1 MNICAKFELWFFVSS
16 AVLKIPS
23 ERKAANRWQQ
33 LKQTKKIMFGIIN
46 FETFLIAGLILNL
59 TPGADTMY
67 ILGRSIAQ
75 GKKAGIL
82 SALGISTGA
91 IFHIIFATLGLSII
105 LAKSAMAF
113 EIVKYLGAV
122 YLIFLGLKAIFK
134 KTNGKFELNDENEI
148 TNHKRIYF
156 SGILT
161 NILNPKVALFFL
173 AFLPQ
178 FIDPNYVQS
187 SLPFLILGITF
198 LLTGTIWCLIL
209 ALFASK
215 LSDRIRKNYKIKRW
229 LDKITGG
236 IFIALGIKLALTK
249 K

>member
-1 MNICAKFELWFFVSS
+1 ML
-16 AVLKIPS
+16 
-23 ERKAANRWQQ
+23 
-33 LKQTKKIMFGIIN
+33 GIIN
-46 FETFLIAGLILNL
+46 FETFLIAGFIFFL

-67 ILGRSIAQ
+67 ILGRSISQ

-105 LAKSAMAF
+105 LAKSAVAF
-113 EIVKYLGAV
+113 ETVKYMGAA

-134 KTNGKFELNDENEI
+134 KTDGNFELNDENKISDYKE
-148 TNHKRIYF
+148 IYF

-215 LSDRIRKNYKIKRW
+215 LSNRIRGNYKIKMW

-236 IFIALGIKLALTK
+236 IFIALGIKIALTK

>member
-1 MNICAKFELWFFVSS
+1 
-16 AVLKIPS
+16 
-23 ERKAANRWQQ
+23 
-33 LKQTKKIMFGIIN
+33 MFGIIN
-46 FETFLIAGLILNL
+46 FEAFIIAGLILNL

-91 IFHIIFATLGLSII
+91 VFHIIFATLGLSII
-105 LAKSAMAF
+105 LAKSAITF

-122 YLIFLGLKAIFK
+122 YLIFLGLKTIFK
-134 KTNGKFELNDENEI
+134 KEDGKFELNNGNEI
-148 TNHKRIYF
+148 VNYKKIYF
-156 SGILT
+156 SGIMT

-178 FIDPNYVQS
+178 FIDPNHVQS
-187 SLPFLILGITF
+187 SLPFLLLGITF

-215 LSDRIRKNYKIKRW
+215 LSDRIRKNYKIKMW

-236 IFIALGIKLALTK
+236 IFVALGIKLALMK

>member
-1 MNICAKFELWFFVSS
+1 
-16 AVLKIPS
+16 
-23 ERKAANRWQQ
+23 
-33 LKQTKKIMFGIIN
+33 MFGIIN
-46 FETFLIAGLILNL
+46 FESFLIAGLIMNL

-75 GKKAGIL
+75 GKKAGVL
-82 SALGISTGA
+82 SAFGISTGA

-105 LAKSAMAF
+105 LAKSAIAF

-122 YLIFLGLKAIFK
+122 YLMFLGLKTMLK
-134 KTNGKFELNDENEI
+134 KADGKFELTNENEVV
-148 TNHKRIYF
+148 NYRKIYF
-156 SGILT
+156 SGVLT

-187 SLPFLILGITF
+187 SLPFLILGLTF

-215 LSDRIRKNYKIKRW
+215 LSDRIRKNYKIKIW

-236 IFIALGIKLALTK
+236 IFVALGIKLALMK

>member
-1 MNICAKFELWFFVSS
+1 
-16 AVLKIPS
+16 
-23 ERKAANRWQQ
+23 
-33 LKQTKKIMFGIIN
+33 MFGIIN
-46 FETFLIAGLILNL
+46 FETFLIAGIILNL

-67 ILGRSIAQ
+67 ILGRSISQ

-105 LAKSAMAF
+105 LAKSAIAF
-113 EIVKYLGAV
+113 EIVKYLGAL
-122 YLIFLGLKAIFK
+122 YLIFLGIKVIFK
-134 KTNGKFELNDENEI
+134 KADEKFKLDSKNEI
-148 TNHKRIYF
+148 LNYKKIYF

-178 FIDPNYVQS
+178 FIDPNYVQN

-215 LSDRIRKNYKIKRW
+215 LSNRIRKNYKIKTY

-236 IFIALGIKLALTK
+236 IFIALGIKLALIK

>member
-1 MNICAKFELWFFVSS
+1 
-16 AVLKIPS
+16 
-23 ERKAANRWQQ
+23 
-33 LKQTKKIMFGIIN
+33 MFGIIN
-46 FETFLIAGLILNL
+46 FEAFLIAGLILNL

-75 GKKAGIL
+75 GKKAGVL

-113 EIVKYLGAV
+113 EIVKYLGAG
-122 YLIFLGLKAIFK
+122 YLVFLGLKTILK
-134 KTNGKFELNDENEI
+134 KADGKFELNKEN
-148 TNHKRIYF
+148 TTVNYKKIYF
-156 SGILT
+156 SGIMT

-215 LSDRIRKNYKIKRW
+215 LSDRIRKNYKIKIW

-236 IFIALGIKLALTK
+236 VFVALGIKLALMK

>member
-1 MNICAKFELWFFVSS
+1 
-16 AVLKIPS
+16 
-23 ERKAANRWQQ
+23 
-33 LKQTKKIMFGIIN
+33 MFGIVN
-46 FETFLIAGLILNL
+46 FEAFLIAGLILNL

-67 ILGRSIAQ
+67 ILGRSLAQ

-105 LAKSAMAF
+105 LAKSATAF
-113 EIVKYLGAV
+113 EIVKYLGAA
-122 YLIFLGLKAIFK
+122 YLIFLGLKSIFK
-134 KTNGKFELNDENEI
+134 KADGKFQLSNENEVL
-148 TNHKRIYF
+148 NYRKIYF
-156 SGILT
+156 SGVLT

-187 SLPFLILGITF
+187 SLPFVILGVTF

-215 LSDRIRKNYKIKRW
+215 LSDRIRKNYKIKIW

-236 IFIALGIKLALTK
+236 IFVTLGIKLALMK

>member
-1 MNICAKFELWFFVSS
+1 
-16 AVLKIPS
+16 
-23 ERKAANRWQQ
+23 
-33 LKQTKKIMFGIIN
+33 MFGIIN
-46 FETFLIAGLILNL
+46 FEAFLIAGLIMNL

-105 LAKSAMAF
+105 LAKSATAF
-113 EIVKYLGAV
+113 EIVKYFGAA
-122 YLIFLGLKAIFK
+122 YLIFLGLKTIFK
-134 KTNGKFELNDENEI
+134 KADEKFELNNESEVV
-148 TNHKRIYF
+148 NYRKIYL
-156 SGILT
+156 SGVLT

-198 LLTGTIWCLIL
+198 LLTGTIWCLTL

-215 LSDRIRKNYKIKRW
+215 LSNRIRKNYKIKMW

-236 IFIALGIKLALTK
+236 IFVALGIKLALMK

>member
-1 MNICAKFELWFFVSS
+1 
-16 AVLKIPS
+16 
-23 ERKAANRWQQ
+23 
-33 LKQTKKIMFGIIN
+33 MFGIIN

-82 SALGISTGA
+82 SALGISSGA
-91 IFHIIFATLGLSII
+91 LVHCIFAALGLSII
-105 LAKSAMAF
+105 LAKSAIAF
-113 EIVKYLGAV
+113 EIVKYLGAA
-122 YLIFLGLKAIFK
+122 YLIFLGIKSLTAKSKDEFQLNKASK
-134 KTNGKFELNDENEI
+134 KANYRK
-148 TNHKRIYF
+148 IYTA
-156 SGILT
+156 GILT

-178 FIDPNYVQS
+178 FIDPNYTQS
-187 SLPFLILGITF
+187 PIPFLILGLTF

-209 ALFASK
+209 ATFASK
-215 LSDRIRKNYKIKRW
+215 LSERIRKNHKIKIW
-229 LDKITGG
+229 LDRIAGG
-236 IFIALGIKLALTK
+236 IFIALGIKLALSK